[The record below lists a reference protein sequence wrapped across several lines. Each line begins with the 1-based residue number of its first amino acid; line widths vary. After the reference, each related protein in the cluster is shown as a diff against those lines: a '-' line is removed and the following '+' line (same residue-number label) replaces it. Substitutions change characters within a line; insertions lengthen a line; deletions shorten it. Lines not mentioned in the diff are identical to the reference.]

1 MKKARISSDTSK
13 KVAALSKTV
22 FILLLTLSLLAG
34 LMISFVTSRTPW
46 QRNWYTPSVVSQL
59 SLVQIWSN
67 ESLLPSGIG
76 QISDDAAIV
85 AWINTQTTGTTLLID
100 AEQHLQSSASILLK
114 DYSLFVYTDGVQQV
128 WLHRSQKTLEA
139 YNLAG
144 EILWEHRFTNWP
156 GNAWPS
162 KDGYTLVTTKEN
174 ETDWHLSLLDY
185 HGNIVWE
192 YIETNCTI
200 DSAVLA
206 PGGAGTVLGITSLND
221 GSSSFLLINSSGFV
235 SHRMTVGQFK
245 TAVPVISD
253 DGLTAMVG
261 ADDRI
266 YRFTDQDKMTEITS
280 VNPATSSTEQN
291 DRYIRLPAGITQLAL
306 SQTDASFAAACWSEA
321 DNSGWIIG
329 YDQNNQIKWSYALTE
344 PALSLKIHP
353 SGYAV
358 YGGGKSLIY
367 ALSNEGALLI
377 SQRYADNDLFDLAF
391 SPSGEYLCGLGQSGR
406 LTLWRIPH

>member
-1 MKKARISSDTSK
+1 MKRARISSVTSK
-13 KVAALSKTV
+13 KIAALSKTI
-22 FILLLTLSLLAG
+22 FILLLTLTILGGLLT
-34 LMISFVTSRTPW
+34 SFITSRTPW

-59 SLVQIWSN
+59 SLSQVWSN

-76 QISDDAAIV
+76 QINDEADIV

-114 DYSLFVYTDGVQQV
+114 NYSLFVYTDGVQQV

-144 EILWEHRFTNWP
+144 EILWEHRFFNWP

-162 KDGYTLVTTKEN
+162 SDGYTLVTTKEN

-206 PGGAGTVLGITSLND
+206 PGGVGAVIGITSLND
-221 GSSSFLLINSSGFV
+221 GSSSFLLMNSGGIV
-235 SHRMTVGQFK
+235 SHRMTVGKFK
-245 TAVPVISD
+245 TAVSVISD

-261 ADDRI
+261 VDTRI
-266 YRFTDQDKMTEITS
+266 YRFSDQDKITEITS
-280 VNPATSSTEQN
+280 VNPAGPAIEKN
-291 DRYIRLPAGITQLAL
+291 DQYIQLPAGITQLAL
-306 SQTDASFAAACWSEA
+306 SQTNASFVAACWNDAE
-321 DNSGWIIG
+321 NSGWIID
-329 YDQNNQIKWSYALTE
+329 YDQNDQLIWSYALKE
-344 PALSLKIHP
+344 PALCLKIHP
-353 SGYAV
+353 SGYAI

-367 ALSNEGALLI
+367 ALSNEGALLV
-377 SQRYADNDLFDLAF
+377 SQRYADSDLFDLAF

-406 LTLWRIPH
+406 LTLWKIPN